1 MAAASLGILAALLLQ
16 AEPTEVSG
24 ALEPVEPR
32 PESVRYGLGVRLEL
46 RSSGGPTTDLEV
58 DPSGSIR
65 LPFRNAALTLAYEPR
80 IFIIAGPVT
89 QHVSYVHRG
98 RVDVAAQPNPR
109 WSLFLKIVGGY
120 GEYDFNPLSTVL
132 PRAPTTSTDQ
142 GGPSGTTTSAPS
154 PTTTIPSI
162 STIPNERLVQVVD
175 VSATAGVTY
184 SVTPRM
190 SWLLSGGYLRSGGV
204 GAAGEQALPLQQ
216 GPTASTG
223 PRFVLGPT
231 DALEVVL
238 TGWKTQFSN
247 GPAATIVNLTGL
259 WSHAFSRT
267 WQADLVGGAGAF
279 HATGP
284 DRPANDSV
292 LPVAGLALT
301 HVWLLPRGNILN
313 TLQLG
318 AGPQPDA
325 INGLVYERL
334 NAALINSVPLGSR
347 VWFSVTGGVSV
358 TVGNPQRDVRLES
371 MLSWVIAPQVSI
383 SGGARLAW
391 LRGSDLLGSTGFG
404 WTGFLVVSVN
414 PLGSSP

>member
-1 MAAASLGILAALLLQ
+1 MAALSLGILAALLLQ
-16 AEPTEVSG
+16 AGPTEVSET
-24 ALEPVEPR
+24 LEPVEAR
-32 PESVRYGLGVRLEL
+32 PESVRAGLGVRLEV

-58 DPSGSIR
+58 APTAAIR

-80 IFIIAGPVT
+80 IFIFAGPVT
-89 QHVSYVHRG
+89 QHVAYVHRG
-98 RVDVAAQPNPR
+98 RVDLSAQPNPR
-109 WSLFLKIVGGY
+109 WNLFLRVLGGY

-132 PRAPTTSTDQ
+132 PRAPPTTDQ
-142 GGPSGTTTSAPS
+142 GGPSGTTSSAPS

-162 STIPNERLVQVVD
+162 STIPNERLVKVVD
-175 VSATAGVTY
+175 LSATAGVTY

-204 GAAGEQALPLQQ
+204 GAAAEEVLPLQQ
-216 GPTASTG
+216 GPTGSTG
-223 PRFVLGPT
+223 PRFVLSPT
-231 DALEVVL
+231 DALEVL
-238 TGWKTQFSN
+238 LSGWRTEFSN
-247 GPAATIVNLTGL
+247 GPAATIVNLTGT

-279 HATGP
+279 HSTGP
-284 DRPANDSV
+284 DRPVNDSV

-318 AGPQPDA
+318 AAPQPDA
-325 INGLVYERL
+325 ISGVVYERL

-347 VWFSVTGGVSV
+347 VWFSITGGVSV
-358 TVGNPQRDVRLES
+358 TVGNPQRDIRVES
-371 MLSWVIAPQVSI
+371 MLSWVISPQVSV

-404 WTGFLVVSVN
+404 WTGFLAVSIN
-414 PLGSSP
+414 PLGTTL